1 MKLGKLIRHY
11 RLEKGISQAEL
22 ARRMAVSPSYMN
34 LIEKGQRDGPR
45 DYAVILKYAEAL
57 ELRLQEKAHLLET
70 AGFSAESPLP
80 PEVRALAARIAHLE
94 ERHPE
99 TVPLLHALL
108 EAPFHFTPAE
118 TQALGDNMLR
128 QLTPQPSPALLV
140 LDEMLGFLIAGVG
153 EYQVDEL
160 MRLLS
165 PDAATLLGTATWE
178 VKRRILNAIPELLK
192 LDLEKTTALLRL
204 LREDP
209 PDPLWG
215 VDIRRRVVEILPAL
229 AQHDLDTTAR
239 ELLRPRPGDDIYTAI
254 PTIEVATDLLSAEEK
269 APLLDEVIARC
280 SKQEQEVLRFLATLL
295 VQVVRDPDGAL
306 QTIEDVKTDPDRLTK
321 ICAARALSRLLSPA
335 VSDAEPH
342 GPEQVIELGHF
353 FFRRADGTP
362 REHRNVRRAVLRST
376 VAYLVT
382 HADEPRAAELLRLFV
397 DDEDLHTRRAASDHL
412 LTLSEHQP
420 TLAAELAEALIRT
433 SRDPYL
439 HNRVAKVRLRLEMK
453 GKKA

>member
-1 MKLGKLIRHY
+1 MKLGKLIKHY
-11 RLEKGISQAEL
+11 RQEKGISQAEL

-45 DYAVILKYAEAL
+45 DYATILKVAEAL

-70 AGFSAESPLP
+70 AGFPAESPLSP
-80 PEVRALAARIAHLE
+80 QARSLAARIAYLQ
-94 ERHPE
+94 ERRPE
-99 TVPLLHALL
+99 TVPILHALL

-118 TQALGDNMLR
+118 IQALSDNILR

-140 LDEMLGFLIAGVG
+140 LDEMLGFLSAGVG
-153 EYQVDEL
+153 EYRVDEL
-160 MRLLS
+160 TRLLS

-178 VKRRILNAIPELLK
+178 VKRRILNAIPALLK

-209 PDPLWG
+209 PDPLWD
-215 VDIRRRVVEILPAL
+215 VDIRRRVVETLPAL
-229 AQHDLDTTAR
+229 ARHDPDAAR

-254 PTIEVATDLLSAEEK
+254 PTIEAATDLLPPDK
-269 APLLDEVIARC
+269 RQTLLDEVINRY
-280 SKQEQEVLRFLATLL
+280 SKQKQKALRFLAALL
-295 VQVVRDPDGAL
+295 AQIAQDPEGAL
-306 QTIEDVKTDPDRLTK
+306 QTIEEVKTDPDRLLK
-321 ICAARALSRLLSPA
+321 ICAARALSRLL
-335 VSDAEPH
+335 PH
-342 GPEQVIELGHF
+342 APGQVLELGHF
-353 FFRRADGTP
+353 FFRRADGIP
-362 REHRNVRRAVLRST
+362 REHRNVRRAVVRST

-412 LTLSEHQP
+412 LTLSEHHP
-420 TLAAELAEALIRT
+420 ALAEELAEALTRT

-453 GKKA
+453 GKR

>member
-11 RLEKGISQAEL
+11 RQEKGISQAEL

-45 DYAVILKYAEAL
+45 DRATILKYAEAL
-57 ELRLQEKAHLLET
+57 QLRLQEKAHLLET
-70 AGFSAESPLP
+70 AGFPAESPLSP
-80 PEVRALAARIAHLE
+80 QVTSLAARIAYLQ
-94 ERHPE
+94 ERRPE
-99 TVPLLHALL
+99 TVPILHALL
-108 EAPFHFTPAE
+108 EAPFHFTPME
-118 TQALGDNMLR
+118 IQALGDNMLR

-153 EYQVDEL
+153 EYRVDEL
-160 MRLLS
+160 TRLLS

-215 VDIRRRVVEILPAL
+215 VDIRRRVVETLPAL
-229 AQHDLDTTAR
+229 ARHDSDAAR
-239 ELLRPRPGDDIYTAI
+239 EMLRSRPGDDVYTAI
-254 PTIEVATDLLSAEEK
+254 PTVEVATDLLSAEERK
-269 APLLDEVIARC
+269 SLLDELINRY
-280 SKQEQEVLRFLATLL
+280 SKQEQEALHFLVTLL
-295 VQVVRDPDGAL
+295 AQIRRDPGSAF
-306 QTIEDVKTDPDRLTK
+306 QTIEDVKTDPDRLLK
-321 ICAARALSRLLSPA
+321 ICAARALSRLLPPVAST
-335 VSDAEPH
+335 VEPH
-342 GPEQVIELGHF
+342 VTERVIEIGYF
-353 FFRRADGTP
+353 FFRRADGIP

-376 VAYLVT
+376 IAYLVSHT
-382 HADEPRAAELLRLFV
+382 DEPRAVELLRLFV

-412 LTLSEHQP
+412 LTISDHQP
-420 TLAAELAEALIRT
+420 ALAEELAEALIRT

-453 GKKA
+453 GRK

>member
-1 MKLGKLIRHY
+1 MKLGNLIRHY
-11 RLEKGISQAEL
+11 RREKGISQAEL

-45 DYAVILKYAEAL
+45 DYATILKYTEAL

-70 AGFSAESPLP
+70 AGFPAESPLS
-80 PEVRALAARIAHLE
+80 PEVRALAARIANLE

-99 TVPLLHALL
+99 TVPILHALL
-108 EAPFHFTPAE
+108 EAPFHFTPTE
-118 TQALGDNMLR
+118 TQALGDNVLR

-153 EYQVDEL
+153 EYRVDEL
-160 MRLLS
+160 TRLLS

-178 VKRRILNAIPELLK
+178 VKRRILSAIPELLK

-215 VDIRRRVVEILPAL
+215 VDIRRRAVEILPVL
-229 AQHDLDTTAR
+229 AQHDPDTEQ
-239 ELLRPRPGDDIYTAI
+239 ELLCPRPGDDVYTAI
-254 PTIEVATDLLSAEEK
+254 PTIEVATDLLPEEERR
-269 APLLDEVIARC
+269 PLLDEVIIRC
-280 SKQEQEVLRFLATLL
+280 SKQEQAVLRFLATLL
-295 VQVVRDPDGAL
+295 IQIVQDPQRAL
-306 QTIEDVKTDPDRLTK
+306 QTIEDVKTAPDRLTK
-321 ICAARALSRLLSPA
+321 ICAARALSRLLPPA
-335 VSDAEPH
+335 VSPSATLRTGDVEPH
-342 GPEQVIELGHF
+342 VSEQVIEIGHF
-353 FFRRADGTP
+353 FFRRADGIP

-397 DDEDLHTRRAASDHL
+397 DDEDLHTRRAARD
-412 LTLSEHQP
+412 TGLSTDMP
-420 TLAAELAEALIRT
+420 
-433 SRDPYL
+433 S
-439 HNRVAKVRLRLEMK
+439 
-453 GKKA
+453 

>member
-11 RLEKGISQAEL
+11 RQEKGISQAEL

-45 DYAVILKYAEAL
+45 DYATILKYAEAL

-70 AGFSAESPLP
+70 AGFPAESPLS
-80 PEVRALAARIAHLE
+80 PEVRALAARIANLE

-99 TVPLLHALL
+99 TVPILHALL
-108 EAPFHFTPAE
+108 EAPFHFTSTQ

-153 EYQVDEL
+153 EYRVDEL
-160 MRLLS
+160 TRLLS

-192 LDLEKTTALLRL
+192 LDIEKTTTLLRL
-204 LREDP
+204 LREDR

-215 VDIRRRVVEILPAL
+215 VDIRRRAVEILPAL
-229 AQHDLDTTAR
+229 ARHDLDTVR
-239 ELLRPRPGDDIYTAI
+239 ELLRPRPGDDVYTVI
-254 PTIEVATDLLSAEEK
+254 PTIEAATDLLPEK
-269 APLLDEVIARC
+269 ERRPLLDKVITRC
-280 SKQEQEVLRFLATLL
+280 SKQEQEVLRFLTTLL
-295 VQVVRDPDGAL
+295 AQIAQDPQAAL
-306 QTIEDVKTDPDRLTK
+306 QTIEDIKTDPDRLIK
-321 ICAARALSRLLSPA
+321 ICAGRALSRLLA
-335 VSDAEPH
+335 RA
-342 GPEQVIELGHF
+342 PEQVLELGHF
-353 FFRRADGTP
+353 FFRRADGIP
-362 REHRNVRRAVLRST
+362 REHRNVRRAVVRST
-376 VAYLVT
+376 AAYLVT

-412 LTLSEHQP
+412 LALSDHQP
-420 TLAAELAEALIRT
+420 ALAAELAEVLIRT

-453 GKKA
+453 DRK